1 MERDTRLQGIFAYLS
16 KPSHKFPKM
25 RFFSFLFSKGPK
37 KRAPLHVPQSGALW
51 KQTPEPYLTYVSG
64 SPVKKSS
71 LQAPLMESLG
81 ERCPIPRALLHSYFS
96 PRYTSPLPDSRFPSA
111 VKGPI
116 WREMPYQEPL
126 LTYLPGSPV
135 KEPPPPVE
143 ALLTELQR
151 ERERRSI
158 CRERLLATRWP
169 N

>member
-81 ERCPIPRALLHSYFS
+81 ERCPIPTALPHSYFRR
-96 PRYTSPLPDSRFPSA
+96 RYTSPPSRSQVPLSRKGANMERNALSGAFINISSRVPS
-111 VKGPI
+111 KGVPSP
-116 WREMPYQEPL
+116 RRGPL
-126 LTYLPGSPV
+126 
-135 KEPPPPVE
+135 
-143 ALLTELQR
+143 
-151 ERERRSI
+151 
-158 CRERLLATRWP
+158 